1 MRIARIADESGSIHH
16 GSPTGVSGVFD
27 ELHGSWDQGF
37 SPTGRRIERAR
48 LLAPLAPVAVY
59 AIGLNYRDH
68 AAETGAPIP
77 EYPVLFMKNIRAVI
91 GSGEPIRLPRRLRSD
106 EVDYEAELAVVISRD
121 CRNASRTEAMHH
133 VAGFTCANDVSA
145 RDWQKKRSGGQWCR
159 AKSFDT
165 FCPLGPWIVTP
176 DELSQPLQLGI
187 ASRLNGTTMQQSNTS
202 QMIFDVPS
210 LIEFLSADTTL
221 PAGSVILTG
230 TPHGVGMAR
239 QPPVWLQPG
248 DTVAIEIEGIGILE
262 NPVVEAAE

>member
-16 GSPTGVSGVFD
+16 GSPTGVPGVFD

-48 LLAPLAPVAVY
+48 LLAPLVPVAVY

-121 CRNASRTEAMHH
+121 CRNASRADAMHH

-248 DTVAIEIEGIGILE
+248 DNVAIEIEGIGILE
-262 NPVVEAAE
+262 NPVVEGAE